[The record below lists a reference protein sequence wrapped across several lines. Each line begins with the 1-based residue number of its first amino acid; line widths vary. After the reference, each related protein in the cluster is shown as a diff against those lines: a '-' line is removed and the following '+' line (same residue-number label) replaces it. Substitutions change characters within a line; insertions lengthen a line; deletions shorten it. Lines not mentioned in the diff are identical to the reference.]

1 MPNDTQTGSY
11 EDAISLRSYFI
22 WENEGRPS
30 DKALEHWLR
39 AKAELEAELEAAVK
53 AAPSEEDMANFVMPR
68 PPIST
73 PPSRSE
79 ATKIDPKKGLR
90 YG

>member
-1 MPNDTQTGSY
+1 MPNDTQPGPH

-22 WENEGRPS
+22 WEREGRPR
-30 DKALEHWLR
+30 DKSLEHWLR

-53 AAPSEEDMANFVMPR
+53 AATSEENLEGFVMPR
-68 PPIST
+68 PPITT

-79 ATKIDPKKGLR
+79 AAKIDPKKGIR